1 MTNAEVAKV
10 FDEIADL
17 LEMKGENQFKIRA
30 YRQAARTIKQLPAE
44 VERMV
49 SNEEDLEEI
58 PGIGDAIA
66 AKIEDLVKTGHVKV
80 HDELKAQ
87 FPQGILDILN
97 IPGVG
102 PRTVRSLAL
111 ISELIYQ
118 APASR
123 RDPAVYSFAHGG
135 KDGHPYPVDRAT
147 YDLTID
153 YLKKGLWQAKVGQS
167 EKLKAMKRL
176 NSFYNTVKI

>member
-102 PRTVRSLAL
+102 PRTAMRLYA
-111 ISELIYQ
+111 ELGVKSVAELEQ
-118 APASR
+118 AIREGRVAAMQR
-123 RDPAVYSFAHGG
+123 MG
-135 KDGHPYPVDRAT
+135 
-147 YDLTID
+147 
-153 YLKKGLWQAKVGQS
+153 
-167 EKLKAMKRL
+167 EKAAQKILEAIESGEKRH
-176 NSFYNTVKI
+176 NC

>member
-1 MTNAEVAKV
+1 MTNAQIAKV

-30 YRQAARTIKQLPAE
+30 YRQAARTIRKLPVE

-49 SNEEDLEEI
+49 RNEEDLEEI

-66 AKIEDLVKTGHVKV
+66 TKIEDLIKTGHVKV

-102 PRTVRSLAL
+102 PKTTLRLYTELGVKTVA
-111 ISELIYQ
+111 ELEQ
-118 APASR
+118 AIR
-123 RDPAVYSFAHGG
+123 EGRV
-135 KDGHPYPVDRAT
+135 AT
-147 YDLTID
+147 M
-153 YLKKGLWQAKVGQS
+153 QRVG
-167 EKLKAMKRL
+167 EKNARKILEAIESGEKRH
-176 NSFYNTVKI
+176 SC

>member
-30 YRQAARTIKQLPAE
+30 YRQAALTIKKLPAE

-49 SNEEDLEEI
+49 RNEEDLQEI

-66 AKIEDLVKTGHVKV
+66 TKIEDLVKTGHVKV
-80 HDELKAQ
+80 HDELMAQ

-102 PRTVRSLAL
+102 PRTAMRFYV
-111 ISELIYQ
+111 ELGVKSPAELEQ
-118 APASR
+118 AIREGRVAAMQR
-123 RDPAVYSFAHGG
+123 MG
-135 KDGHPYPVDRAT
+135 
-147 YDLTID
+147 
-153 YLKKGLWQAKVGQS
+153 
-167 EKLKAMKRL
+167 EKTARKILSAIELGEKRH
-176 NSFYNTVKI
+176 NC

>member
-30 YRQAARTIKQLPAE
+30 YRQAARTIKQLPSE

-49 SNEEDLEEI
+49 RNEEDLEEI

-102 PRTVRSLAL
+102 PKTTLRLYAELGVKNVAELELA
-111 ISELIYQ
+111 IKEGRV
-118 APASR
+118 ASMQR
-123 RDPAVYSFAHGG
+123 
-135 KDGHPYPVDRAT
+135 
-147 YDLTID
+147 
-153 YLKKGLWQAKVGQS
+153 VG
-167 EKLKAMKRL
+167 EKNARKMLEAIESGEKRH
-176 NSFYNTVKI
+176 NC

>member
-102 PRTVRSLAL
+102 PRTAMRLYA
-111 ISELIYQ
+111 ELGVKSVAELEQ
-118 APASR
+118 AIR
-123 RDPAVYSFAHGG
+123 GG
-135 KDGHPYPVDRAT
+135 RVAAMQRMG
-147 YDLTID
+147 
-153 YLKKGLWQAKVGQS
+153 
-167 EKLKAMKRL
+167 EKAAQKILEAIESGEKRH
-176 NSFYNTVKI
+176 NC

>member
-1 MTNAEVAKV
+1 MFSSMTNAEVAKV

-30 YRQAARTIKQLPAE
+30 YRQAARTIKQLPSE
-44 VERMV
+44 IERMV
-49 SNEEDLEEI
+49 RNEEDLEDI

-102 PRTVRSLAL
+102 PRTAWRLYTDLGVKSVA
-111 ISELIYQ
+111 ELERAI
-118 APASR
+118 
-123 RDPAVYSFAHGG
+123 RDGRVAAMQRMG
-135 KDGHPYPVDRAT
+135 
-147 YDLTID
+147 
-153 YLKKGLWQAKVGQS
+153 
-167 EKLKAMKRL
+167 EKNARKILEAIESGEKRH
-176 NSFYNTVKI
+176 NC